1 LNVIPQLDVQAL
13 SAARTAGR
21 PLIMLDV
28 RESWEFETARIDGS
42 INVPMSKLSMSV
54 SDVLALKSEAGADA
68 DMVVICHHGVRSM
81 ACAQYLAGQG
91 VRGLLNL
98 RGGIDAWS
106 SAVDPSVPRY

>member
-1 LNVIPQLDVQAL
+1 MIPQLDATSL
-13 SAARTAGR
+13 AAARTAGR
-21 PLIMLDV
+21 SIIMLDV
-28 RESWEFETARIDGS
+28 REPWEFETARIEGS

-54 SDVLALKSEAGADA
+54 SDVLAMKSEAGADA

-91 VRGLLNL
+91 VQGLLNL